1 MCKVPSTISK
11 VTLAKSREQPRST
24 RSRWSKLSASQGSRL
39 ALSGSSRVR
48 YDAATMSNCPSLM
61 NLNFV
66 RLASKRQTLLAELQ
80 EPSLTGCSS
89 GWSRSA
95 TQPWWER
102 RRSDFQCQHIR
113 LGSFHFFRHH
123 LTTFT
128 FMGLTDYG
136 LVSNLILTPCLTDP
150 YLSLDFIANCFLYG
164 THQ

>member
-1 MCKVPSTISK
+1 MCSK

-24 RSRWSKLSASQGSRL
+24 RSRWSKPSANQGSRL

-48 YDAATMSNCPSLM
+48 YDAAIISNCPSLM

-66 RLASKRQTLLAELQ
+66 RLASKRQTLLVELQ

-123 LTTFT
+123 LATFSQ
-128 FMGLTDYG
+128 LWH
-136 LVSNLILTPCLTDP
+136 SNSICCQRQSVVGNLDAKDSGIHSGYLI
-150 YLSLDFIANCFLYG
+150 Y
-164 THQ
+164 